1 MCLANVPSGA
11 GSSEGSPALPAGSRW
26 GCHHQEEAGDLEG
39 LTGKDGWVQDVGR
52 HVVWPCPP
60 SPHTPRVPAP
70 RVTPLGTPSPNLPWL
85 ASRAGSHGAA
95 RPDTTD
101 GCGPSALLYR
111 APEPPEHTRA
121 PLKRTRRQLPRQL
134 RCSGLSALE
143 PQILRLFTHTKSG
156 ADREARRG
164 F

>member
-1 MCLANVPSGA
+1 MPGQRPLWGRLVRGVACSPCWESLGVPPSG
-11 GSSEGSPALPAGSRW
+11 GSW
-26 GCHHQEEAGDLEG
+26 GPRGPHGE
-39 LTGKDGWVQDVGR
+39 DGWVQDVGR
-52 HVVWPCPP
+52 RVVWPCPP

-70 RVTPLGTPSPNLPWL
+70 RVIPLGTPSPNLPWL

-164 F
+164 L

>member
-70 RVTPLGTPSPNLPWL
+70 RVIPLGTPSPNLPWL

-101 GCGPSALLYR
+101 GCGLSALLYR

-164 F
+164 L